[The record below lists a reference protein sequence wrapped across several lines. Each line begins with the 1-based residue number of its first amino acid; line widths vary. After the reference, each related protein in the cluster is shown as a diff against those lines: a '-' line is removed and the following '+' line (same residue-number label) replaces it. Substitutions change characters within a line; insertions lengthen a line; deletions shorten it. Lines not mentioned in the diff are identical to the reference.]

1 MGEIRKTWHAVLK
14 AFAAELALPET
25 PDLHIHDLRHTTA
38 SWLVGQGV
46 SLPMVGKLLG
56 HTTTVTTARYAHL
69 ATDPVREALEK
80 ITAAMGRTAPA

>member
-1 MGEIRKTWHAVLK
+1 MLK
-14 AFAAELALPET
+14 AFAAEVGSSEA
-25 PDLHIHDLRHTTA
+25 PDIRIHDLRHTTA

-80 ITAAMGRTAPA
+80 ITAAMGNAT

>member
-1 MGEIRKTWHAVLK
+1 MQFTDLLECIAQLGRRHHR
-14 AFAAELALPET
+14 LAGT
-25 PDLHIHDLRHTTA
+25 DRRHIHDLRHTTA

-80 ITAAMGRTAPA
+80 ITAAMGRTANA